1 MTAEMQRRHFM
12 ALLGGAA
19 VAWPLAARAQQPAM
33 PVIGILEA
41 GGAELNPGN
50 ATAFRKGL
58 SETGYTEGQTVAIEY
73 RWAEGQYERLPELAA
88 ELVRRRAA
96 VIVTPFS
103 VAATLAARAATTTV
117 PIVFSTGA
125 DPVETGLVASLNRP
139 GGNVT
144 GAVTM
149 NAELAAKRF
158 GLLQELLPTATR
170 FAVLVNPTTARVAK
184 AVTADVQAA
193 ASVTGRQVEVLTAS
207 TSREID
213 TAFATVVQKR
223 IDALLHSPDLFFTTR
238 RAQII
243 VLAARHAV
251 PVIYANREDAVAGG
265 LMSYGSSM
273 ADVSRQLGIYAG
285 RTLKGEKPADMPVL
299 RATKFE
305 FVINL
310 QTAKTIGITVPPTL
324 LARADEVFE

>member
-1 MTAEMQRRHFM
+1 M
-12 ALLGGAA
+12 
-19 VAWPLAARAQQPAM
+19 
-33 PVIGILEA
+33 IGILEA
-41 GGAELNPGN
+41 GGAELSPGN

-58 SETGYTEGQTVAIEY
+58 SETGYTEGQTIAIEY

-103 VAATLAARAATTTV
+103 VAATLAAKAATTTV

-139 GGNVT
+139 AGNVT

-158 GLLQELLPTATR
+158 GLLQELFPTATR
-170 FAVLVNPTTARVAK
+170 FAVLVNPATGRVAK
-184 AVTADVQAA
+184 SVTADVQAA
-193 ASVTGRQVEVLTAS
+193 ASATGRQVEVLTAS

-223 IDALLHSPDLFFTTR
+223 IDALLHSPDPFFTTR

-265 LMSYGSSM
+265 LMSYGSSIV
-273 ADVSRQLGIYAG
+273 DVSRQLGIYTG
-285 RTLKGEKPADMPVL
+285 RILKGEKPADMPVL

-305 FVINL
+305 LVINL
-310 QTAKTIGITVPPTL
+310 VTAKTFGLTVPPTL
-324 LARADEVFE
+324 LGRADEVIE

>member
-1 MTAEMQRRHFM
+1 MKRREFIS
-12 ALLGGAA
+12 LLGGAA
-19 VAWPLAARAQQPAM
+19 VTWPLAAHAQQPAL

>member
-1 MTAEMQRRHFM
+1 MLDPRRRQFIT
-12 ALLGGAA
+12 LLGGAA
-19 VAWPLAARAQQPAM
+19 AAWPLAARAQQAAM

-223 IDALLHSPDLFFTTR
+223 IDTLLHSPDLFFTTR

>member
-1 MTAEMQRRHFM
+1 MMKRREFIT
-12 ALLGGAA
+12 LLGGAA

-193 ASVTGRQVEVLTAS
+193 ASVTRQVEVLTAS

-223 IDALLHSPDLFFTTR
+223 IDTLLHSPDLFFTTR

>member
-1 MTAEMQRRHFM
+1 MKRRAFIT
-12 ALLGGAA
+12 LLGGAA

-223 IDALLHSPDLFFTTR
+223 IDTLLHSPDLFFTTR

>member
-1 MTAEMQRRHFM
+1 MLDPRRRQFIT
-12 ALLGGAA
+12 LLGGAA
-19 VAWPLAARAQQPAM
+19 AAWLLAARAQQAAM

>member
-1 MTAEMQRRHFM
+1 M
-12 ALLGGAA
+12 
-19 VAWPLAARAQQPAM
+19 
-33 PVIGILEA
+33 IGILEA
-41 GGAELNPGN
+41 GGGAELNPGN

-158 GLLQELLPTATR
+158 GLLQELLSTATR

-223 IDALLHSPDLFFTTR
+223 IDTLLHSPDLFFTTR

-324 LARADEVFE
+324 LARADEVIE

>member
-1 MTAEMQRRHFM
+1 MMKRREFIT
-12 ALLGGAA
+12 LLGGAA

-324 LARADEVFE
+324 LARADEVIE

>member
-1 MTAEMQRRHFM
+1 MLDPRRRQFIT
-12 ALLGGAA
+12 LLGGAA
-19 VAWPLAARAQQPAM
+19 AAWLLAARAQQAAM

-324 LARADEVFE
+324 LARANEVFE

>member
-1 MTAEMQRRHFM
+1 
-12 ALLGGAA
+12 
-19 VAWPLAARAQQPAM
+19 
-33 PVIGILEA
+33 VIGILEA
-41 GGAELNPGN
+41 GGGAELNPGN

-324 LARADEVFE
+324 LARADEVIE

>member
-1 MTAEMQRRHFM
+1 MMKRREFIT
-12 ALLGGAA
+12 LLGGAA

-285 RTLKGEKPADMPVL
+285 RTLKGEKPADMSVL

>member
-1 MTAEMQRRHFM
+1 VKRRNFIT
-12 ALLGGAA
+12 LLGGAA

-223 IDALLHSPDLFFTTR
+223 IDTLLHSPDLFFTTR